1 MNWIVVQAQQIFKSL
16 DRLFTTPLFYLGEN
30 RLSLSSIVQLLLLAL
45 AVFLVSRALS
55 EWLKRG
61 LLVRMKLDRGSREAI
76 AALSSYIIAAIGL
89 IVVLQSAGINLSSL
103 TVVAGVVGIGFGFGL
118 QNLASNFISGITLLF
133 EHQIRV
139 GDFIEI
145 DHLLGTV
152 ENISIRSTIIR
163 TIDGLFVI
171 IPNIRFVETNIINW
185 SYQDPKCRLRI
196 PVGVAYG
203 TDPLLVTEALLIAAR
218 MESNVLSHPSPKVWF
233 EKFGDSSLNFQL
245 LVWIDQPQESDQIKS
260 ALNFHIEHE
269 LRHRGIEIPFP
280 QRDLWLRN
288 PQELSKL
295 FDNSSVS
302 EIPNGKAYPQH
313 NSTSEH
319 KKPASK
325 SPNHWNLR
333 DLLRRVAYFEQCT
346 DLELRQLIEYGYRQL
361 FPAGQTICQENDPGD
376 SFYIILSGVVEVLSQ
391 RADKYIATLHE
402 GEFFGEMSLLL
413 GTPRSATV
421 RAMED
426 AILFVVERHDL
437 QKLLV
442 EQPNLADQ
450 IAKKLSER
458 KQALQDLGLL
468 DESSPDQTPFLRIRK
483 RIQTL
488 FGI

>member
-1 MNWIVVQAQQIFKSL
+1 MVKNLEKI
-16 DRLFTTPLFYLGEN
+16 FTTPLFYLGDKH
-30 RLSLSSIVQLLLLAL
+30 LSLSSIVELL
-45 AVFLVSRALS
+45 FLVLGVLIVSRVLS
-55 EWLKRG
+55 EWIKRG

-76 AALSSYIIAAIGL
+76 AALSSYILAGCGL
-89 IVVLQSAGINLSSL
+89 IIVLQSEGINLKSL
-103 TVVAGVVGIGFGFGL
+103 TVIAGVVGIGFGFGL

-139 GDFIEI
+139 GDFVEI
-145 DHLLGTV
+145 DNLLGTV

-171 IPNIRFVETNIINW
+171 VPNIKFVENNIINW
-185 SYQDPKCRLRI
+185 SYKDPKCRIRV

-203 TDPLLVTEALLIAAR
+203 TDPLLVTEVLLVAAR
-218 MESNVLSHPSPKVWF
+218 MEPNVLSHPSPKVWF
-233 EKFGDSSLNFQL
+233 QKFGDSALNFEL
-245 LVWIDQPQESDQIKS
+245 LVWIDHPQESDQIKS
-260 ALNFHIEHE
+260 ALNFLIEHE
-269 LRHRGIEIPFP
+269 LRNRGIEIPFP
-280 QRDLWLRN
+280 QQDLWLRN
-288 PQELSKL
+288 PQDLNKL
-295 FDNSSVS
+295 FRYSHSETEITDGIAFAQNSSIS
-302 EIPNGKAYPQH
+302 EQ
-313 NSTSEH
+313 
-319 KKPASK
+319 KKPGSK
-325 SPNHWNLR
+325 SLNHWNLR

-376 SFYIILSGVVEVLSQ
+376 SFYIILSGTVEVLSQ
-391 RADKYIATLHE
+391 RADKYIATIHE
-402 GEFFGEMSLLL
+402 GEFFGEISLLL

-426 AILFVVERHDL
+426 SILFVVERHDL

-442 EQPNLADQ
+442 EQPSLADQ

-458 KQALQDLGLL
+458 KQALQALGLF
-468 DESSPDQTPFLRIRK
+468 DESSSEQTPFIRIRK